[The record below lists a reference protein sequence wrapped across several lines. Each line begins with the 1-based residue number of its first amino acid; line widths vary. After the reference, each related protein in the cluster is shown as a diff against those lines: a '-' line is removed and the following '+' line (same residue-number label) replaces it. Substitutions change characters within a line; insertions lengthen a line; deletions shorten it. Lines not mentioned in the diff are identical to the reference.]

1 MKPKLSASPALVDDL
16 VAASR
21 ILAQHGVLDAYGH
34 VSARSD
40 RKPERFLISRSLAP
54 ALVTAADLMELDAD
68 SEPLPG
74 DKRKGFLERYIHG
87 EIYRARPDVMAVVHS
102 HSPSVIPFGVTRTK
116 LKPIYHMGSFLWSGA
131 PVFDIRTEREDN
143 DLLIRDRPLG
153 RALAGSLGSCNCVLM
168 RGHGMTVI
176 GESVPEAVFRAIY
189 TEMNARLQLQAAQ
202 LEGPIE
208 FLSDEEGRRSSASN
222 RGTIER
228 PWELWKKEALGRSGA
243 RATRRSSG

>member
-1 MKPKLSASPALVDDL
+1 MKKISASRALIDDL

-21 ILAQHGVLDAYGH
+21 ILAQHEVLDAYGH

-40 RKPERFLISRSLAP
+40 KTRERFVMSRSLAP

-74 DKRKGFLERYIHG
+74 DKRKGFIERYIHG
-87 EIYRARPDVMAVVHS
+87 EIYRARPEVMAVVHS
-102 HSPSVIPFGVTRTK
+102 HSASVIPFGATRTR
-116 LKPIYHMGSFLWSGA
+116 LRPIYHMGSFLWSGA
-131 PVFDIRTEREDN
+131 PVFDIRKTKPDN

-153 RALAGSLGSCNCVLM
+153 QALASSLGKCNCVLM

-176 GESVPEAVFRAIY
+176 GDGVPEAVFRAIY
-189 TEMNARLQLQAAQ
+189 TEMNARMQLQATQ

-208 FLSDEEGRRSSASN
+208 FLSDEEGRRSAAAN
-222 RGTIER
+222 RGTLER
-228 PWELWKKEALGRSGA
+228 PWELWKKQALGRK
-243 RATRRSSG
+243 

>member
-1 MKPKLSASPALVDDL
+1 MKTKLSASRALVDDV

-21 ILAQHGVLDAYGH
+21 ILAQHEVLDAYGH

-40 RKPERFLISRSLAP
+40 KKPANFIMSRSLAP

-74 DKRKGFLERYIHG
+74 EKRKGFIERYIHG
-87 EIYRARPDVMAVVHS
+87 EIYRTRPEVMAVVHS

-116 LKPIYHMGSFLWSGA
+116 LRPIYHMGSFLYSGA
-131 PVFDIRTEREDN
+131 PVFEIRKETPDN
-143 DLLIRDRPLG
+143 DLLIRNNRLG
-153 RALAGSLGSCNCVLM
+153 KALAGTLGKCNCVLM

-176 GESVPEAVFRAIY
+176 GDSVPEAVFRAVY
-189 TEMNARLQLQAAQ
+189 TEMNARLQLQATQ

-208 FLSDEEGRRSSASN
+208 FLSEEEGRRSMASN
-222 RGTIER
+222 RGTLER
-228 PWELWKKEALGRSGA
+228 PWELWKKSVSARGRP
-243 RATRRSSG
+243 

>member
-1 MKPKLSASPALVDDL
+1 VKTKISASRELVDDL

-21 ILAQHGVLDAYGH
+21 ILAMHEVLDAYGH

-40 RKPERFLISRSLAP
+40 RKPERFVMSRSLAP

-87 EIYRARPDVMAVVHS
+87 EIYRARPEVMAVVHS
-102 HSPSVIPFGVTRTK
+102 HSASVIPFGVTRTK
-116 LKPIYHMGSFLWSGA
+116 LRPVYHMGSFLWSGA
-131 PVFDIRTEREDN
+131 PVFDIRKVREEN

-153 RALAGSLGSCNCVLM
+153 QALAGTLGKCNCVLM
-168 RGHGMTVI
+168 HGHGMTVI
-176 GESVPEAVFRAIY
+176 GDGVPEAVFRAIY
-189 TEMNARLQLQAAQ
+189 TEMNARLQLQATQ

-208 FLSDEEGRRSSASN
+208 FLSDEEGRRSSAAN
-222 RGTIER
+222 RGTLER
-228 PWELWKKEALGRSGA
+228 PWELWKKRALGRNRTG
-243 RATRRSSG
+243 G